1 MPQFHGGGFVKGSN
15 ESVGNDAF
23 CGRITKQCD
32 DIIVVVVGYRLAPE
46 TRNPG
51 AFEDGFKV
59 LNWLAKQSNLAACGI
74 VDAQSHIF
82 YSFDASMVKPWLAAH
97 GDPSRF
103 LLDDLF
109 TLKQKQRRQGREAE
123 EGSENCLLIKN

>member
-1 MPQFHGGGFVKGSN
+1 MIFFFIN
-15 ESVGNDAF
+15 VGVRVSLRAL
-23 CGRITKQCD
+23 RLIPRALKLTT
-32 DIIVVVVGYRLAPE
+32 ILAPE

-97 GDPSRF
+97 GDPSRYPF
-103 LLDDLF
+103 GLTCLF
-109 TLKQKQRRQGREAE
+109 C
-123 EGSENCLLIKN
+123 SSSI

>member
-1 MPQFHGGGFVKGSN
+1 
-15 ESVGNDAF
+15 
-23 CGRITKQCD
+23 
-32 DIIVVVVGYRLAPE
+32 VVVGYRLAPE

-59 LNWLAKQSNLAACGI
+59 LNWLAEQSNFAACGI

-97 GDPSRF
+97 GDPSRYPF
-103 LLDDLF
+103 GLTCLF
-109 TLKQKQRRQGREAE
+109 C
-123 EGSENCLLIKN
+123 SSSI

>member
-1 MPQFHGGGFVKGSN
+1 MKNKFLSPKLLLLN
-15 ESVGNDAF
+15 YLLDDY
-23 CGRITKQCD
+23 QCH
-32 DIIVVVVGYRLAPE
+32 DIIVVVVGYRSAPE

-51 AFEDGFKV
+51 AFEDGSKV

-97 GDPSRF
+97 GDPSRYPF
-103 LLDDLF
+103 GLTCLF
-109 TLKQKQRRQGREAE
+109 C
-123 EGSENCLLIKN
+123 SSSI